1 MDINHAIWCNGVT
14 DIFAHRTI
22 FPPFKF
28 PFKKWRVCNSQR
40 LTLCKIE
47 QFMKLHFINRF
58 PCYVLIF
65 LKYILCY
72 INNFIHSRTP
82 SVNIL
87 FMVINYILFLRA

>member
-1 MDINHAIWCNGVT
+1 MDINHAIRRNGVT

-40 LTLCKIE
+40 LTLCKIK

-58 PCYVLIF
+58 PYYVLIF
-65 LKYILCY
+65 LNTYCATSIILS
-72 INNFIHSRTP
+72 IHAPPPLKFYLWLLIIS
-82 SVNIL
+82 
-87 FMVINYILFLRA
+87 FF